1 MYRYYADEW
10 VNGTTMGKF
19 SRETANIYL
28 INRQISRGK
37 KLGYIKTTL
46 SEMNLWNQQNFF
58 SSRYAARITR
68 KKREPCNK
76 ATSQELLSR
85 GEDKEIPLGI
95 RRTARRFL
103 YGNFI
108 MLPWRVPS
116 REKRARGEE
125 DEAGEMT
132 ERREK
137 QEDRERDERL
147 KSFFLSFLFMSRRYL
162 KFCTFNCVSHK
173 CVHGSLR
180 SNGPMDIPSSL
191 LHCTYLAYRNGCIV
205 HSGKL
210 PMH

>member
-1 MYRYYADEW
+1 MYKCYADEW
-10 VNGTTMGKF
+10 VNGTTMEKF
-19 SRETANIYL
+19 SHETAIYL

-85 GEDKEIPLGI
+85 GGDKEIPLGI

-108 MLPWRVPS
+108 MLLWRVPS

-132 ERREK
+132 KWREE
-137 QEDRERDERL
+137 QRERERDERL
-147 KSFFLSFLFMSRRYL
+147 KSFFSFPFRVTMVL
-162 KFCTFNCVSHK
+162 KILHVQLCVS
-173 CVHGSLR
+173 
-180 SNGPMDIPSSL
+180 
-191 LHCTYLAYRNGCIV
+191 
-205 HSGKL
+205 
-210 PMH
+210 